1 MKDKTDMLQQ
11 STKTLANREGKYI
24 SLTVAKEEESQ
35 KILKAKR
42 IIDDTANEIFLSHKK
57 NLLSE
62 PITYIIPAIWGE
74 MKDGNLTSAQKEIT
88 EKIEPVISR
97 LMRLFEFENLN
108 KAQKF
113 AVGYLIRGLIISKIT
128 YMIEA
133 LKNQKNGEDS
143 LEAQKY

>member
-11 STKTLANREGKYI
+11 STKTLASREGKYI

-42 IIDDTANEIFLSHKK
+42 IIDNTANEIFLSHKN

-62 PITYIIPAIWGE
+62 PITYIMPAIWGE
-74 MKDGNLTSAQKEIT
+74 IKDGNLTSAQREIT
-88 EKIEPVISR
+88 EKIEPVINR
-97 LMRLFEFENLN
+97 LMRLFEFESLN

-133 LKNQKNGEDS
+133 LKNQKNGEGN
-143 LEAQKY
+143 LEALK

>member
-1 MKDKTDMLQQ
+1 MKDKTDMSQQ
-11 STKTLANREGKYI
+11 STKTLVSREGKYI

-42 IIDDTANEIFLSHKK
+42 IIDTTANEIFLAHKN

-88 EKIEPVISR
+88 EKIEPVINR
-97 LMRLFEFENLN
+97 LMRLFEFEDLN

-113 AVGYLIRGLIISKIT
+113 SVGYLIRGLIISKIT
-128 YMIEA
+128 YMVEA
-133 LKNQKNGEDS
+133 LKNQKNGES
-143 LEAQKY
+143 NLEALND

>member
-1 MKDKTDMLQQ
+1 MKDKTDMFP
-11 STKTLANREGKYI
+11 SPPKTLVNREGKYI

-35 KILKAKR
+35 NILKAKR
-42 IIDDTANEIFLSHKK
+42 VIDDTANDIFLSHKK

-74 MKDGNLTSAQKEIT
+74 VKDGKLSPAQMEIT
-88 EKIEPVISR
+88 EKIEPVINR
-97 LMRLFEFENLN
+97 LMRLFEFENLD

-113 AVGYLIRGLIISKIT
+113 AIGYLIRGLIIAKIT

-133 LKNQKNGEDS
+133 LKNQKNEEDQ
-143 LEAQKY
+143 AFKA

>member
-1 MKDKTDMLQQ
+1 MFQE
-11 STKTLANREGKYI
+11 SIKTLANREGKYI

-42 IIDDTANEIFLSHKK
+42 IIDNTANEIFLVHKK
-57 NLLSE
+57 NLLFE

-74 MKDGNLTSAQKEIT
+74 MRDGNLTDAQKEIT
-88 EKIEPVISR
+88 ELIEPVINR
-97 LMRLFEFENLN
+97 FMRLFEFENLT

-113 AVGYLIRGLIISKIT
+113 AIGYLIRGLIISKIT

-133 LKNQKNGEDS
+133 LKNQKNEKDQ
-143 LEAQKY
+143 EFRE

>member
-11 STKTLANREGKYI
+11 STKTLASREGKYI

-42 IIDDTANEIFLSHKK
+42 IIDNTANEIFLSHKN

-62 PITYIIPAIWGE
+62 PITYIMPAIWGE
-74 MKDGNLTSAQKEIT
+74 TKDGNLTSAQREIT
-88 EKIEPVISR
+88 EKIEPVINR

-133 LKNQKNGEDS
+133 LKNQKNGEGN
-143 LEAQKY
+143 LETLK